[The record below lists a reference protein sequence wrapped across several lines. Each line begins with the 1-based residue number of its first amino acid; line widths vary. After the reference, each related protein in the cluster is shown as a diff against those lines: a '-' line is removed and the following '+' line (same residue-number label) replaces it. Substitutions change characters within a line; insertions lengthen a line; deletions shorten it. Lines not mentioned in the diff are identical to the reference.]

1 MERRIEE
8 VLRSVPVRTE
18 NILANLDG
26 IDFMKNVTREG
37 GRTVH
42 EFHVAPKNPV
52 IAMELLEFSLHVR
65 NTIMIPCFNEMQ
77 YGHCETQNAMTARMS
92 WVDEDDEVHVTIY
105 PDSQI
110 ARTEHLKALKKKE
123 PLDDAPEAAA

>member
-1 MERRIEE
+1 VERQADI
-8 VLRSVPVRTE
+8 LKSVPVRTE
-18 NILANLDG
+18 NILANLDA

-37 GRTVH
+37 GRTLH

-65 NTIMIPCFNEMQ
+65 NTIRIPGFNEMR

-92 WVDEDDEVHVTIY
+92 WVDEYDEVQVIIY
-105 PDSQI
+105 PNSQI
-110 ARTEHLKALKKKE
+110 AKVEHLKALKKKE
-123 PLDDAPEAAA
+123 SFDDAPETAA